1 MRYRLAVGALL
12 ALSGGLMLDDARADG
27 VTFDEVYHIP
37 VGYVF
42 LRGGPMFD
50 RGHPMLARYLYA
62 LALPRGLDVD
72 RDDPTWGR
80 DGAGYG
86 ARFLTRQSVPLM
98 TLVLR
103 ARLVV
108 IALALLLAFLVSEA
122 ARRRW
127 GPAAGLL
134 SLALCAASPDLIA
147 HGHLATNDLAVSLAI
162 FAAASAIDRF
172 SVAPTFRRALVA
184 ALAIALAFLT
194 KFTAMTLAP
203 IALCLL
209 VYRRG
214 RRCVAPFLALGALTF
229 VAVVVLGMASVGFR
243 TGSLGSDLHIVANE
257 HPAAIRAAVEQVAAR
272 LHTTP
277 ARLYDARI
285 VGYLFFKNL
294 GFLVG
299 RSLAPELFTSG
310 RLYLL
315 GHYSARGWHSY
326 FLVTF
331 LLKTPLPMLAIFV
344 LCAVI
349 RPRGVAPLVIPALVY
364 YAICLAQN
372 ANIGQRHLLPMY
384 PFLLAAAGALAADPR
399 RTLRALAWS
408 LAALSLAAVVAEHP
422 YELAFFNHL
431 AGPPEV
437 SWSRLSDSNID
448 WGQDVPRLAEWQR
461 QNQIGPIVADLHT
474 SLPLSAQGVVTA
486 PRSRFLAV
494 SVTRL
499 LDRQSEGGKEGDEG
513 EKWAWLRAKTPYF
526 RVGRSIFIYRD
537 LP

>member
-1 MRYRLAVGALL
+1 MRYKLAALALL
-12 ALSGGLMLDDARADG
+12 ALFAGLLVDDARKDG
-27 VTFDEVYHIP
+27 VSFDEVYHVP

-42 LRGGPMFD
+42 LRGGPCFD

-62 LALPRGLDVD
+62 LALPRGLHVD
-72 RDDPTWGR
+72 LDDRTWGR
-80 DGAGYG
+80 DGTGYG
-86 ARFLTRQSVPLM
+86 ARFLTTQSVPLT

-103 ARLVV
+103 ARLVA

-134 SLALCAASPDLIA
+134 SLSLCAASPDLIA
-147 HGHLATNDLAVSLAI
+147 HGHLATNDLAAALAM
-162 FAAASAIDRF
+162 FAASGAIDRF
-172 SVAPTFRRALVA
+172 AVAPTARRALVA
-184 ALAIALAFLT
+184 AVAIALAFLT

-203 IALCLL
+203 IALALL
-209 VYRRG
+209 LYRRG

-229 VAVVVLGMASVGFR
+229 VAVLVLGVASVGFR
-243 TGSLGSDLHIVANE
+243 SGSLGEDLHIVAND
-257 HPAAIRAAVEQVAAR
+257 HPESIRAALDQVAAR
-272 LHTTP
+272 LHTTS
-277 ARLYDARI
+277 ARLLAAR
-285 VGYLFFKNL
+285 VPGYLFFKNL

-299 RSLAPELFTSG
+299 RSLAPDRFTDG
-310 RLYLL
+310 QLYLL
-315 GHYSARGWHSY
+315 GQYSARGWHHY
-326 FLVTF
+326 FLVTL
-331 LLKTPLPMLAIFV
+331 LLKTPLGMLALFV
-344 LCAVI
+344 VLAIV

-372 ANIGQRHLLPMY
+372 ANIGQRHLLPMF
-384 PFLLAAAGALAADPR
+384 PFLFAAAGALAADAR
-399 RTLRALAWS
+399 RAVRAIAWA
-408 LAALSLAAVVAEHP
+408 LTGLSLAAVLAEHP
-422 YELAFFNHL
+422 YELAFFNRL

-461 QNQIGPIVADLHT
+461 QNGIGPIVADLHT
-474 SLPLSAQGVVTA
+474 SLPPSAQGVVTA
-486 PRSRFLAV
+486 SQSRWLAV

-499 LDRQSEGGKEGDEG
+499 LGRQNGV

-526 RVGRSIFIYRD
+526 RVGKSIFVYRD